1 MSDHP
6 DDRSYAAKSV
16 GVPETKIRERHQ
28 PNPTMP
34 RATVPRAETISRS
47 TRNWLL
53 ACLRGRG

>member
-1 MSDHP
+1 MINQATDLQDAKDLTFP
-6 DDRSYAAKSV
+6 RRRSGSAD
-16 GVPETKIRERHQ
+16 Q

-34 RATVPRAETISRS
+34 RAAVPRAETISRS